1 MQHQLSAIDGSIYIL
16 ELAEPFG
23 RLELQE
29 VPKEIS
35 KQRTGNYAAID
46 VPGRNNPL
54 HHYTGGSDNFS
65 MSCQFVYDGSGEDTV
80 LRDINWLESLMA
92 NDSYNAPTRRVK
104 VIFGNLFANKTYIV
118 KSVDSKF
125 TDFDNKNGW
134 RSRRAEVTISF
145 ALDMDRN
152 RSINDI
158 RQF

>member
-29 VPKEIS
+29 APKEIT
-35 KQRTGNYAAID
+35 KQRTGNYAEIN

-54 HHYTGGSDNFS
+54 HHYTGGSDSFS
-65 MSCQFVYDGSGEDTV
+65 MSCQFLYDGSGVDTV
-80 LRDINWLESLMA
+80 NRDVNWLEGLMG

-104 VIFGNLFANKTYIV
+104 VIFGKIFNKKTYIV
-118 KSVDSKF
+118 KSVSSKL
-125 TDFDNKNGW
+125 TDFINDKGW
-134 RSRRAEVTISF
+134 SSRRAEVTISF
-145 ALDMDRN
+145 ALDMDNN
-152 RSINDI
+152 RSISDI